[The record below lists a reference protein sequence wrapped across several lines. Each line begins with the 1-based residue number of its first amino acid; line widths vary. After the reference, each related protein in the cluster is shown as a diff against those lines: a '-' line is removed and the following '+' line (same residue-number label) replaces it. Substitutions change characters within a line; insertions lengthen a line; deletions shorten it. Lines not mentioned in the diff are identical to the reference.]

1 MAKDYYDLLGVNKNA
16 TEQELKTAYR
26 NQAKKYHPDKFSG
39 QPDAEKKQAEDK
51 FKEINHAYDV
61 LSNPEKRS
69 NYDQYGDENGAS
81 FNGGGGFGGFSG
93 GGFGGGGFDDIINDI
108 FSGFSGRGRNSAD
121 ARVDGDDITLQ
132 LNLSFEEAAFGCE
145 KEISFSRDEA
155 CKDCNGTGAESGSS
169 FEKCS
174 YCNGTGTLRQVTQTI
189 FGAQTVSRPCPHC
202 GGKGK
207 RIINKCKTCK
217 GLGYTRMTR
226 TLKVT
231 VPAGVDTNQMMTYYN
246 EGNSGKNGGAKGN
259 LIVIINVANHQ
270 LFKRKGYDLY
280 LEVAITFAEA
290 ACGCKLEVPT
300 LAENVCYSISEG
312 TQTGTVFRLKGKGV
326 KYLKKEAYGD
336 LYVTVVVETPKG
348 LNKKQKEMLSNFEE
362 TLSNSQN
369 PKSKKFNS

>member
-174 YCNGTGTLRQVTQTI
+174 YCNGTGTLR
-189 FGAQTVSRPCPHC
+189 
-202 GGKGK
+202 
-207 RIINKCKTCK
+207 
-217 GLGYTRMTR
+217 
-226 TLKVT
+226 
-231 VPAGVDTNQMMTYYN
+231 
-246 EGNSGKNGGAKGN
+246 
-259 LIVIINVANHQ
+259 
-270 LFKRKGYDLY
+270 
-280 LEVAITFAEA
+280 
-290 ACGCKLEVPT
+290 
-300 LAENVCYSISEG
+300 
-312 TQTGTVFRLKGKGV
+312 
-326 KYLKKEAYGD
+326 
-336 LYVTVVVETPKG
+336 
-348 LNKKQKEMLSNFEE
+348 
-362 TLSNSQN
+362 
-369 PKSKKFNS
+369 